1 MKLELIIFGITGF
14 LLFNAYHDGKYTKV
28 FYSYKKYYKMATI
41 ALVAISLYLL
51 LKRNPDKSKQ
61 MLLYTNNLVKY
72 MPIDKSAISML
83 TPIFDFT
90 SKSDTSFMGSM
101 NGFTNNNNN
110 NSQMNPVLIA
120 QQQRMSLSG
129 HKGTKRSVSET
140 KKKYVAFNQDWK
152 CGHCSNKLTHTFE
165 VDHKI
170 RLEHGG
176 GNDPSNLVALCREC
190 HGQKTASENM

>member
-72 MPIDKSAISML
+72 MPIDKSTIDMIS
-83 TPIFDFT
+83 PIFDFT
-90 SKSDTSFMGSM
+90 SKADSSLMGAL
-101 NGFTNNNNN
+101 NGFKNN
-110 NSQMNPVLIA
+110 NSQMSPVLAA
-120 QQQRMSLSG
+120 QQQRMTLSG
-129 HKGTKRSVSET
+129 QKATKRSVSET
-140 KKKYVAFNQDWK
+140 KKKYVASNQEWK
-152 CGHCSNKLTHTFE
+152 CGHCNNKLTHTFE

>member
-1 MKLELIIFGITGF
+1 MKLELIIFGATAF
-14 LLFNAYHDGKYTKV
+14 LLYNAYHDGKYTKV
-28 FYSYKKYYKMATI
+28 FSAYKKYYKMATI

-72 MPIDKSAISML
+72 MPIDKNTMDMI

-90 SKSDTSFMGSM
+90 SKSNDNFMGAL
-101 NGFTNNNNN
+101 NGFQNQ
-110 NSQMNPVLIA
+110 SQMSPVLAA

-129 HKGTKRSVSET
+129 QKGTKRSVSET

-152 CGHCSNKLTHTFE
+152 CGHCNNKLTHTFE

>member
-28 FYSYKKYYKMATI
+28 LYSYKKYYKMATI

-72 MPIDKSAISML
+72 MPIDKSTIDMIS
-83 TPIFDFT
+83 PIFDFT
-90 SKSDTSFMGSM
+90 SKADSSLMGAL
-101 NGFTNNNNN
+101 NGFKNN
-110 NSQMNPVLIA
+110 NSQMSPVLAA

-129 HKGTKRSVSET
+129 QKATKRSVSET
-140 KKKYVAFNQDWK
+140 KKKYVASNQEWK
-152 CGHCSNKLTHTFE
+152 CGHCNNKLTHTFE

>member
-28 FYSYKKYYKMATI
+28 LYSYKKYYKMATI

-72 MPIDKSAISML
+72 MPIDKSTIDMIS
-83 TPIFDFT
+83 PIFDFT
-90 SKSDTSFMGSM
+90 SKADSSLMGAL
-101 NGFTNNNNN
+101 NGFKNN
-110 NSQMNPVLIA
+110 NSQMSPVLAA
-120 QQQRMSLSG
+120 QQQRMTLSG
-129 HKGTKRSVSET
+129 QKATKRSVSET
-140 KKKYVAFNQDWK
+140 KKKYVASNQEWK
-152 CGHCSNKLTHTFE
+152 CGHCNNKLTHTFE

>member
-28 FYSYKKYYKMATI
+28 FYSYKKYYKMITI

-61 MLLYTNNLVKY
+61 MLFYTNNLVKY
-72 MPIDKSAISML
+72 LPIDKSAISML
-83 TPIFDFT
+83 SPIFDFT
-90 SKSDTSFMGSM
+90 TKSNNSFMGAL
-101 NGFTNNNNN
+101 NGFS
-110 NSQMNPVLIA
+110 NSSNQMNPVVAA
-120 QQQRMSLSG
+120 QQQRMALSG
-129 HKGTKRSVSET
+129 HKATKRSVSET

-165 VDHKI
+165 VDHKV

-190 HGQKTASENM
+190 H